1 MPWLCWFDHVFYRGL
16 MSLPMGFLNLQGIGI
31 TYSLLWAIN
40 SIVDSMC
47 LFITDL
53 KGLSSVTS
61 SYTVCIWRLT
71 LIGGKD
77 WCIDVG
83 KISGCRVRQI
93 CVGIPLSHFLAFE
106 LSHCHGCSGTSSWPH
121 MNIHYL
127 FLADGYYDYDASLS
141 NIVSSWPGTLAL
153 LKKGH
158 LISWFVF
165 DKWPAE
171 VVLFKCVG
179 MEGKITHYFS

>member
-1 MPWLCWFDHVFYRGL
+1 
-16 MSLPMGFLNLQGIGI
+16 
-31 TYSLLWAIN
+31 
-40 SIVDSMC
+40 MC
-47 LFITDL
+47 LFIIYL

-61 SYTVCIWRLT
+61 SPVYTECIWRLP

-77 WCIDVG
+77 WYMDVG
-83 KISGCRVRQI
+83 KTSGCRVRQI
-93 CVGIPLSHFLAFE
+93 CVGIPLGHFLAFE
-106 LSHCHGCSGTSSWPH
+106 LSHCHGCSGTSSWPD

-127 FLADGYYDYDASLS
+127 FLAGGYYDYDASLS

-158 LISWFVF
+158 LISGFVF
-165 DKWPAE
+165 DKWPVK
-171 VVLFKCVG
+171 VVFFSFFFKCVG

>member
-1 MPWLCWFDHVFYRGL
+1 
-16 MSLPMGFLNLQGIGI
+16 MSLPMGFLNFQGIGI
-31 TYSLLWAIN
+31 TCSLLWAIN

-61 SYTVCIWRLT
+61 SYTVCIWRLP

-77 WCIDVG
+77 WCMDVG
-83 KISGCRVRQI
+83 KTSGCRVRQI
-93 CVGIPLSHFLAFE
+93 YLCWNPSQPFPSLWAQSLSWVFWDIFMA
-106 LSHCHGCSGTSSWPH
+106 S

-127 FLADGYYDYDASLS
+127 FLTDGYYDYDASLS

-171 VVLFKCVG
+171 VVFFKCVG
-179 MEGKITHYFS
+179 MEGKITHYIS